1 MAEVV
6 AVAKSVT
13 HGFSKQVASSIDVL
27 AGEGVSGD
35 CHSGVTVK
43 HRSRVV
49 RDPTQP
55 NLRQVHLIHS
65 ELFDELATQGY
76 TVGPAVLGENI
87 TTRGIDLLALP
98 QNALLHIGSTA
109 VVEITGLRNP
119 CQQIDD
125 FQAGLVSKV
134 LIKEQFGNW
143 IRKTGVM
150 GIVKHSGSIFP
161 GDEVVVELPAGQ
173 HIPLEKI

>member
-6 AVAKSVT
+6 AVAKSAT
-13 HGFSKQVASSIDVL
+13 HGFSKQVTPSIDVI
-27 AGEGVSGD
+27 AGEGILGD

-43 HRSRVV
+43 HRSRVA

-65 ELFDELATQGY
+65 ELFDELAAQGH
-76 TVGPAVLGENI
+76 TVGPAALGENI
-87 TTRGIDLLALP
+87 TTRGIDLLTLP
-98 QNALLHIGSTA
+98 QNALLHIGAAA

-134 LIKEQFGNW
+134 LIKDQQFKW

-150 GIVKHSGSIFP
+150 GIVKHGGSIYP
-161 GDEVVVELPAGQ
+161 GDVIFVKLPAGQ
-173 HIPLEKI
+173 HKPLEKV

>member
-1 MAEVV
+1 MAKVV
-6 AVAKSVT
+6 AIAKST
-13 HGFSKQVASSIDVL
+13 AHGFSKQVDASIDL
-27 AGEGVSGD
+27 IAGEGVAGD

-43 HRSRVV
+43 HRSRVAK
-49 RDPTQP
+49 DPTQP

-65 ELFDELATQGY
+65 ELFDELAAQGH

-98 QNALLHIGSTA
+98 QNTLLHIGATD
-109 VVEITGLRNP
+109 VVEIMGLRNP

-134 LIKEQFGNW
+134 LIKDQFGNW

-150 GIVKHSGSIFP
+150 GIVRHGGSIYP
-161 GDEVVVELPAGQ
+161 GDEIIVEVPAGQ
-173 HIPLEKI
+173 HIPLEKV

>member
-1 MAEVV
+1 MAEVI
-6 AVAKSVT
+6 AVAKSAN
-13 HGFSKQVASSIDVL
+13 HGFSKQTEASIDLIV
-27 AGEGVSGD
+27 GEGVFSD

-43 HRSRVV
+43 HRSRVA

-65 ELFDELATQGY
+65 ELFDELAAQGH

-98 QNALLHIGSTA
+98 QNALLHIGANA

-134 LIKEQFGNW
+134 LIKDQFGIW

-150 GIVKHSGSIFP
+150 GIVRHGGSISP
-161 GDEVVVELPAGQ
+161 GDEIIIEVPAGQ
-173 HIPLEKI
+173 YIPLEKV